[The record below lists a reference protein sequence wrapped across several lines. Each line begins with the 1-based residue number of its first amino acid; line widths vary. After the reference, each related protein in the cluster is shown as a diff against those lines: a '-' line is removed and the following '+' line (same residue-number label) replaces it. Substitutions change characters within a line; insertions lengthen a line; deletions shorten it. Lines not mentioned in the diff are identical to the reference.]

1 MTSIKCNLNA
11 ETIPENHRLTPLH
24 YATIGNFYDIVV
36 LLISCGVDRNK
47 RNGFGENSLIMATK
61 RNHIKI
67 SEYFAIS
74 GLEDLDLAYE
84 IANKKDLRELVI
96 VLKDYI
102 VAKDKLF
109 NEFEI
114 TRISRELVDFI
125 AKIKPQTLDYAYFDL
140 FGSVKVS
147 GYFLCSIRKEFGF
160 FKKRTLNLQKFS
172 EECGLSILSE
182 NLKKLQDAVV
192 YRELLSRY

>member
-1 MTSIKCNLNA
+1 
-11 ETIPENHRLTPLH
+11 
-24 YATIGNFYDIVV
+24 
-36 LLISCGVDRNK
+36 
-47 RNGFGENSLIMATK
+47 
-61 RNHIKI
+61 
-67 SEYFAIS
+67 
-74 GLEDLDLAYE
+74 LEDLDLAYE
-84 IANKKDLRELVI
+84 IANKKDFRELII

-125 AKIKPQTLDYAYFDL
+125 AKTKPQTLDYAYFDL
-140 FGSVKVS
+140 FGSIKVS
-147 GYFLCSIRKEFGF
+147 GYFFCSIRKEFGF